1 MKKQN
6 YKIWQIAW
14 LLALV
19 LAVGTGAVT
28 ILYAQQDSQPASSPS
43 DKSQEQV
50 LQELLKDPSPRPITQ
65 PAEGSDEVT
74 IPPVQPVDPK
84 AKTPLLVREGDVVI
98 NRLGRLN
105 RDAKGSALF
114 VYEADGT
121 ALTEPPLILL
131 PSRKL
136 ELMEQLAKQRPDAKF
151 IVTGEITVY
160 HGQGYLLLRKVMLQ
174 RDMGQF

>member
-6 YKIWQIAW
+6 YRTWRIAW
-14 LLALV
+14 LLPLV
-19 LAVGTGAVT
+19 LAIGTGAVT
-28 ILYAQQDSQPASSPS
+28 ILYAQQDSEPAPSP
-43 DKSQEQV
+43 DQKSQQEV
-50 LQELLKDPSPRPITQ
+50 LQELLDPSPRPITR

-74 IPPVQPVDPK
+74 IPSVQPVDPK

-98 NRLGRLN
+98 NRLGRLH
-105 RDAKGSALF
+105 RDSKGSALF

-121 ALTEPPLILL
+121 ALSEPPLILL

-136 ELMEQLAKQRPDAKF
+136 ELMEQLVKQRPDAKF

-160 HGQGYLLLRKVMLQ
+160 HGHGYLLLRKVMLQ